1 MLSFSYMLFLDHCSL
16 LLSRALRVKRSDEDA
31 SKDDADVATL
41 LQKKGEGK
49 PCWIRPYLA
58 SSSAHLSNVLPPSA
72 PLQIG
77 V

>member
-1 MLSFSYMLFLDHCSL
+1 M
-16 LLSRALRVKRSDEDA
+16 KRSDEDA